1 MVHRPFHGC
10 LVSFFYT
17 WIRFVRERGNEIRNN
32 KVESG
37 VLSLLHLHIVVCLC
51 VSDRQ
56 FAAGFAGQYDV
67 NIEGNLTGSQS
78 VSAEQFWKF
87 YDIIL

>member
-1 MVHRPFHGC
+1 
-10 LVSFFYT
+10 
-17 WIRFVRERGNEIRNN
+17 
-32 KVESG
+32 
-37 VLSLLHLHIVVCLC
+37 

-78 VSAEQFWKF
+78 VSAEQFWKL

>member
-10 LVSFFYT
+10 LISFFYT

-32 KVESG
+32 IVVSG
-37 VLSLLHLHIVVCLC
+37 VLSLLHLHIVVWLC

-56 FAAGFAGQYDV
+56 FAAG
-67 NIEGNLTGSQS
+67 
-78 VSAEQFWKF
+78 
-87 YDIIL
+87 